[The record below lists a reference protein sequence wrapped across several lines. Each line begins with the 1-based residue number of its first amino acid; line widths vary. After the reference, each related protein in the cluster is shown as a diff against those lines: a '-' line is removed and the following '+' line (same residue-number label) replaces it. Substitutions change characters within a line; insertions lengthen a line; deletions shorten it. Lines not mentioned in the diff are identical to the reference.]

1 MHHSVLA
8 LDDVIFSVGSVA
20 SSSYYVAE
28 GGCSYES
35 PEVGSLKLCESW
47 VAEVCLWTPWVH
59 MGYLA
64 SKDISRLISLE
75 VTSFCECIGH
85 DRHVWQMASEY
96 AREFLET
103 LNEKSH
109 WSDLHPDRMDHVLQ
123 SDLAKAELVE
133 KSSEA
138 SAGHGV
144 PTPGSPGIQRG
155 LFSAFK
161 KVVPG

>member
-1 MHHSVLA
+1 
-8 LDDVIFSVGSVA
+8 
-20 SSSYYVAE
+20 
-28 GGCSYES
+28 
-35 PEVGSLKLCESW
+35 
-47 VAEVCLWTPWVH
+47 
-59 MGYLA
+59 
-64 SKDISRLISLE
+64 
-75 VTSFCECIGH
+75 
-85 DRHVWQMASEY
+85 
-96 AREFLET
+96 
-103 LNEKSH
+103 
-109 WSDLHPDRMDHVLQ
+109 MDHVLQ